1 MARESSRAG
10 DSTGGVL
17 GAILYLYVISY
28 VTVQFGEEAGMSET
42 HYPDLERSR
51 VRRLPE
57 RARRERAEVHA
68 ILDEGLVCH
77 VGFAGPEGPVVIPTL
92 YARDGERLYLHGSPA
107 SRMLRT
113 LGRGVPVCITVT
125 HVDGLVL
132 ARSAFHHSMNYRS
145 VVLFGSARELDD
157 PEEKRH
163 ALRRIVEHVVPG
175 RTPDTRAPNE
185 FEEKY
190 TRVLAV
196 EIEEASA
203 KIRRGGAKD
212 DEADLSLPHWAGV
225 IPLRLVAEAP
235 VADEGLGAGVPA
247 PDYARRYLRPG
258 W

>member
-1 MARESSRAG
+1 MTESI
-10 DSTGGVL
+10 V
-17 GAILYLYVISY
+17 
-28 VTVQFGEEAGMSET
+28 SET
-42 HYPDLERSR
+42 QYPDLERSR

-77 VGFAGPEGPVVIPTL
+77 VGFASDQGPVVIPTL

-107 SRMLRT
+107 SRMLRS
-113 LGRGVPVCITVT
+113 LARGIPVCITVT

-145 VVLFGSARELDD
+145 AVVFGTAKEVDD
-157 PEEKRH
+157 LEEKRR

-185 FEEKY
+185 FEEKF

-203 KIRRGGAKD
+203 KLRSGGPKD

-225 IPLRLVAEAP
+225 IPLQLVPGAP
-235 VADEGLGAGVPA
+235 LADEGLAPGAQA
-247 PDYARRYLRPG
+247 PPYAQRYRRPG

>member
-1 MARESSRAG
+1 
-10 DSTGGVL
+10 V
-17 GAILYLYVISY
+17 
-28 VTVQFGEEAGMSET
+28 SET

-77 VGFAGPEGPVVIPTL
+77 VGFASEQGPVVIPTL

-107 SRMLRT
+107 SRMLRS
-113 LGRGVPVCITVT
+113 LARGIPVCITVT

-145 VVLFGSARELDD
+145 AVVFGTAKEVNDL
-157 PEEKRH
+157 EEKRR

-185 FEEKY
+185 FEEKF

-203 KIRRGGAKD
+203 KLRSGGPKD

-225 IPLRLVAEAP
+225 IPLQLVPGAP
-235 VADEGLGAGVPA
+235 LADEGLPPDAQA
-247 PDYARRYLRPG
+247 PPYAQRYRRPG